1 MTSFQGD
8 LVRPFAGL
16 RPAIN
21 RGNDIAAPPYDVVS
35 VSEARQAAAG
45 KPYSFFRVSRAEI
58 ELSENVDPYAPEVYE
73 KAAQNLVRFER
84 EGVLVRDPTPC
95 FYVYR
100 ITVEKKIQTGI
111 VALASVTAYLEN
123 RIKKHEL
130 TRPSKEDDR
139 VQQIDAVNA
148 HTGPVLCAHKKNSTL
163 STILNQASDGIA
175 DVIAENVGGAR
186 HELWAVSEFD
196 QIRHISEIMNEMD
209 ALYIADGHH
218 RSAAG
223 ARVSVARRGANPD
236 HNGNESYN
244 GFLVVSFPED
254 EVTIRDYNRV
264 IKDLNGLRREEFLK
278 IVENDFRIE
287 PLDGPFRPTRKR
299 TFGLYL
305 AGQWS
310 QLSHKSEFLADD
322 PLDNLDV
329 SVLTNNILEPVLGIQ
344 DQRTDPRIDF
354 VGGSRGPEEVARRV
368 DMGDMEVGFTV
379 FPTNMLEL
387 MKVADAGLIMPP
399 KSTWFEPKLA
409 DGIISAP
416 LN

>member
-1 MTSFQGD
+1 MTSLQGD

-16 RPAIN
+16 RPASN

-58 ELSENVDPYAPEVYE
+58 EFSETVDPYAPEVYE
-73 KAAQNLVRFER
+73 KAAQNLIRFER
-84 EGVLVRDPTPC
+84 EGVLERDPTPC

-100 ITVEKKIQTGI
+100 ITVGEKTQTG
-111 VALASVTAYLEN
+111 VVVLASVAAYQEN

-139 VQQIDAVNA
+139 VKQIEAVNA
-148 HTGPVLCAHKKNSTL
+148 HTGPVLCVHKNNSVL
-163 STILNQASDGIA
+163 SNILNQAADRVA

-186 HELWAVSEFD
+186 HELWAIPD
-196 QIRHISEIMNEMD
+196 GAQIRHISEIMNEMD

-223 ARVSVARRGANPD
+223 ARVSATRRTANSEHCGD
-236 HNGNESYN
+236 ENYN
-244 GFLVVSFPED
+244 GFLVVSFPEN
-254 EVTIRDYNRV
+254 EVTILDYNRV
-264 IKDLNGLRREEFLK
+264 IKDLNGLGRDEFLK
-278 IVENDFRIE
+278 VVENDFLIE
-287 PLDGPFRPTRKR
+287 PLDAPFRPPRKR
-299 TFGLYL
+299 TFGMYL

-310 QLSHKSEFLADD
+310 QLSHKRTSLNED
-322 PLDNLDV
+322 PLGSLDV
-329 SVLTNNILEPVLGIQ
+329 TVLANGILEPVLGIR

-354 VGGSRGPEEVARRV
+354 IGGSRGPEEVARRV
-368 DMGDMEVGFTV
+368 DNGEMEVGFTV
-379 FPTNMLEL
+379 FPTNMSEL